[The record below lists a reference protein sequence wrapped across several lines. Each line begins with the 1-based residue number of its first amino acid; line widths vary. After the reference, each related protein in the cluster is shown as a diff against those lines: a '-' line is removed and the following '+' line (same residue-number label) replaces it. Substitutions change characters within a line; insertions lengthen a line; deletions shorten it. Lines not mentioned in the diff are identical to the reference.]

1 MAISKSNFF
10 IISTILLAVLFL
22 FQFSNISARYVSQ
35 ATTNETVT
43 ESYTKL
49 NRDSAIETTTLMNEE
64 SYSTALIGESSNN
77 EVKLVMEWCTYL
89 KRTWCR
95 FDNLTR
101 FKANTASGQCKL
113 LVINSTAIKQDNDI
127 SILQE
132 AASGGTHIIMTT
144 LPDVEIIRSSKT
156 LQRLLGIKMMG
167 IDPIDVQNL
176 TFFDGF
182 LLGGKTT
189 YKHLHRTVPYYYL
202 SSGTKTYVTGGIQKQ
217 KKLKIKNEDLPP
229 IVWRNQYENS
239 FIFAVNWNFFTD
251 HTGLGML
258 TAMLSDTGE
267 YFIYP
272 IINAQ
277 CVICQNYPYLSNENS
292 EVTTEKYYHTS
303 NALARN
309 VLWPDIVSI
318 LGATNERFTGMI
330 APKFQYS
337 DTEKPIYHES
347 IDYFY
352 TNNEKISG
360 ELGISGDQIEGD
372 DFYGKKLKYDSE
384 NLSQML
390 PDYTFTLF
398 APGEMLDDTYNEYLG
413 KPGTMLSDIRTIIL
427 KKEHLGKQIL
437 SYYNDTILMMMNTI
451 DGFSHKDME
460 DIYMRS
466 LQTALGY
473 SSVELDFKRVFY
485 PETSND
491 DWTQLSKNLSSY
503 LETYWRIYRGH
514 FDQVTASGADEKARR
529 FLALNYTSFRRKNT
543 LNLVIDNFEQEA
555 SFMLIL
561 TGESIESISGGTY
574 TELENDRYVIN
585 ADSKNVVI
593 KLKSKSAITE

>member
-35 ATTNETVT
+35 ATKNEAVN
-43 ESYTKL
+43 ESFTKL
-49 NRDSAIETTTLMNEE
+49 DKNSAIETGTLMDEE
-64 SYSTALIGESSNN
+64 SYSTAIIGETENN

-89 KRTWCR
+89 KRTWCHY
-95 FDNLTR
+95 DSLTK
-101 FKANTASGQCKL
+101 FKANLSKQCKL
-113 LVINSTAIKQDNDI
+113 LVINSTVIKQDNDI

-132 AASGGTHIIMTT
+132 SASNGIRIIMTT

-167 IDPIDVQNL
+167 IDPIDVQSL

-189 YKHLHRTVPYYYL
+189 YKNIHRTVPYYYL
-202 SSGTKTYVTGGIQKQ
+202 SSGTKTYVVGGIKKQ

-229 IVWRNQYENS
+229 IVWRNQYESS
-239 FIFAVNWNFFTD
+239 FVFAVNWNFFTD

-258 TAMLSDTGE
+258 TAMLSDTEE

-277 CVICQNYPYLSNENS
+277 SVICQNYPYLSNENS
-292 EVTTEKYYHTS
+292 DVTAEKYYHTS
-303 NALARN
+303 SALARN

-318 LGATNERFTGMI
+318 LGATNDRFTGMI
-330 APKFQYS
+330 APKFKYS
-337 DTEKPIYHES
+337 DTENAIYREAVN
-347 IDYFY
+347 YFY

-360 ELGISGDQIEGD
+360 ELGISGDQLEGND
-372 DFYGKKLKYDSE
+372 YYSKKISYDSKS
-384 NLSQML
+384 LSEML

-398 APGEMLDDTYNEYLG
+398 APGDMLDDTYNEYIG
-413 KPGTMLSDIRTIIL
+413 EPGNILSDVRTIIL
-427 KKEHLGKQIL
+427 DKERFGKPLI
-437 SYYNDTILMMMNTI
+437 SYYNENILMMMNTI

-485 PETSND
+485 PETNND

-514 FDQVTASGADEKARR
+514 FEQVTASRADEKARR
-529 FLALNYTSFRRKNT
+529 FLALEYTSFRRRNT
-543 LNLVIDNFEQEA
+543 LNLIIDNFEKEA
-555 SFMLIL
+555 SFLLIL
-561 TGESIESISGGTY
+561 TGENIESISGGTF

-585 ADSKNVVI
+585 ADKTSVVI